1 VVWNFIP
8 LIFPQKLQ
16 TILLNVKKGA
26 SVVEDYLM
34 IVFRT
39 LFLYTVIL
47 VIFRVMGKRE
57 IGELSIL
64 DLVVF
69 IMIGEMAVVAI
80 ERVHTPLFKAIVP
93 MFLLMLV
100 QITLAIISLKSKK
113 FRNMI
118 DGQPSI
124 IINRGKIDENAMRKQ
139 RYNFDDLMTQL
150 REKNIRS
157 IADVEFAILESSGSL
172 SVIEKLKDNN
182 QGNLQGDITIPLI
195 LDGNIE
201 EENLR
206 RINKTNLWLRQE
218 LKKKGYRDVKKI
230 SFCSYENGK
239 FFIDLQDE

>member
-1 VVWNFIP
+1 M
-8 LIFPQKLQ
+8 
-16 TILLNVKKGA
+16 
-26 SVVEDYLM
+26 EDYIT
-34 IVFRT
+34 IVLRT
-39 LFLYTVIL
+39 IFLYAVIL

-57 IGELSIL
+57 IGELSVL

-80 ERVHTPLFKAIVP
+80 ERSHTPLFEAVVP
-93 MFLLMLV
+93 MVLLMII
-100 QITLAIISLKSKK
+100 QITLAIFSLKSKK
-113 FRNMI
+113 FRNLI

-124 IINRGKIDENAMRKQ
+124 IINKGKIDEAAMRKQ

-157 IADVEFAILESSGSL
+157 ISDVEFAILESSGSL
-172 SVIEKLKDNN
+172 SVIQKLKNSDEETHP
-182 QGNLQGDITIPLI
+182 GDITIPLI

-201 EENLR
+201 EANLK

-218 LKKKGYRDVKKI
+218 LKKQGYRDVKKI
-230 SFCSYENGK
+230 SFCSFENGK

>member
-1 VVWNFIP
+1 M
-8 LIFPQKLQ
+8 
-16 TILLNVKKGA
+16 NVKKGA
-26 SVVEDYLM
+26 TIVEDYLTIM
-34 IVFRT
+34 FRT
-39 LFLYTVIL
+39 VFLYAVIL
-47 VIFRVMGKRE
+47 VIFRLMGKRE

-80 ERVHTPLFKAIVP
+80 ERVNTPLFHTVVP
-93 MFLLMLV
+93 MVLLMLI
-100 QITLAIISLKSKK
+100 QISLAVISLKSKK
-113 FRNMI
+113 FRNLV

-172 SVIEKLKDNN
+172 SVIEKLKDKNEEP
-182 QGNLQGDITIPLI
+182 QQGDITIPLI

-201 EENLR
+201 EENLT